1 MSSSHSTDFLC
12 LFYQVENDNSVLRD
26 LQWLQASMLWLDIG
40 IFCGYKRKMQIAESY
55 LQPLCTVRSHLIAFG
70 HSY

>member
-1 MSSSHSTDFLC
+1 MLEIIVC
-12 LFYQVENDNSVLRD
+12 VLYQVEDDNSALRD

-55 LQPLCTVRSHLIAFG
+55 LQPLCTVCPLAFIPVA
-70 HSY
+70 HNLQM